1 MIYVVENEEEKRK
14 KKVFSIVSQSGQR
27 GKLYLSSL
35 SDWKQSDS
43 GKDLHEKLFLTQY
56 LK

>member
-1 MIYVVENEEEKRK
+1 MIYVVENEEKRK

-35 SDWKQSDS
+35 SLIESN
-43 GKDLHEKLFLTQY
+43 LTVEKTYMENYF
-56 LK
+56 